1 MAEDEVHGEMGRE
14 DRFLG
19 VQERRKA
26 LTETVELLQLT

>member
-1 MAEDEVHGEMGRE
+1 MAEDDVRGEMGRE

-19 VQERRKA
+19 VQETRKA